1 MDTRDFQMLIR
12 TNKEYNDKFNNDVY
26 FNKIIMALLANK
38 EYKGEITVEDMLDM
52 LCKVV
57 TIMGR

>member
-1 MDTRDFQMLIR
+1 
-12 TNKEYNDKFNNDVY
+12 
-26 FNKIIMALLANK
+26 MALLANK